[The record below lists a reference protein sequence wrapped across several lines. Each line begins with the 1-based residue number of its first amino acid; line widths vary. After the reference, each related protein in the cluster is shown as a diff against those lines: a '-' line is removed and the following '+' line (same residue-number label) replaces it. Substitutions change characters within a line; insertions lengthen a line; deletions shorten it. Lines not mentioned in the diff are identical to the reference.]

1 MATPKI
7 KEELYHFIEEGDA
20 KLINMLY
27 AVAKEYT
34 QENYALPGKP
44 MTINQLKTRGRS
56 AKARIEEGRYTSQDG
71 LEKEMKEW

>member
-1 MATPKI
+1 MGAPKI

-34 QENYALPGKP
+34 QDDYTLSGKP
-44 MTINQLKTRGRS
+44 MTPNQLKTRVKE
-56 AKARIEEGRYTSQDG
+56 AKARIAKGQYTTHDD
-71 LEKEMKEW
+71 LEKEMQEW